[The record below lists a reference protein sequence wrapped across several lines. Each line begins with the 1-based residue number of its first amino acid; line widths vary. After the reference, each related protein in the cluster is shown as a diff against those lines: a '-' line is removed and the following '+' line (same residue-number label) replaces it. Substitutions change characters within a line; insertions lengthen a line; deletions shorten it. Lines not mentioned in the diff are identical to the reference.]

1 MLNRMIKKDLALREN
16 GRLSRYLVFSR
27 EEWAQLRDNT
37 PLTLSEESLKA
48 LRSLNDPISLQEVEH
63 IYLPLSRL
71 LQLYIAAVQK
81 LYTVT
86 STFLGSA
93 SAEVPYM
100 IGIAGSVAVGKST
113 TARLLQVLLS
123 NWLSSPKVELIT
135 TDGFLFPN
143 RILEERGLMKRK
155 GFPESYDLRRLVHF
169 LADIKSGVPEVS
181 VPIYSH
187 LSYDIVPDQ
196 ARVIRQ
202 PAILIVE
209 GLNILQTGDGHLRK
223 QHRFFVSDFI
233 DYTIYLDAEEAD
245 IEQWYI
251 ERFLTLC
258 QTAFRDPSSY
268 FTRFANLSTEEAIA
282 TARSIWQEINS
293 LNLRENI
300 LPSRERAHLILYKG
314 KDYSIQQVKLR
325 KL

>member
-1 MLNRMIKKDLALREN
+1 MIQKDLSLHEN
-16 GRLSRYLVFSR
+16 GRLSRYLIFSR
-27 EEWAQLRDNT
+27 QEWAQLRDTT
-37 PLTLSEESLKA
+37 PLTLSEESLQA
-48 LRSLNDPISLQEVEH
+48 LRSLNDPISLQEVKQ

-71 LQLYIAAVQK
+71 LQLYVAAVQK

-93 SAEVPYM
+93 SAEVPYV

-123 NWLSSPKVELIT
+123 HWPSSPKVELIT

-143 RILEERGLMKRK
+143 HILAERGLMKRK

-196 ARVIRQ
+196 LRVIRQ

-209 GLNILQTGDGHLRK
+209 GLNILQTRDGHLRER
-223 QHRFFVSDFI
+223 QRFFVSDFI

-251 ERFLTLC
+251 ERFLNC
-258 QTAFRDPSSY
+258 HRPF
-268 FTRFANLSTEEAIA
+268 
-282 TARSIWQEINS
+282 
-293 LNLRENI
+293 
-300 LPSRERAHLILYKG
+300 HLAG
-314 KDYSIQQVKLR
+314 D
-325 KL
+325 

>member
-1 MLNRMIKKDLALREN
+1 MIQKDLSLHEN
-16 GRLSRYLVFSR
+16 GRLSRYLIFSR
-27 EEWAQLRDNT
+27 QEWAQLRDTT
-37 PLTLSEESLKA
+37 PLTLSEESLQA
-48 LRSLNDPISLQEVEH
+48 LRSLNDPISLQEVKQ

-71 LQLYIAAVQK
+71 LQLYVAAVQK

-93 SAEVPYM
+93 SAEVPYV

-123 NWLSSPKVELIT
+123 HWPSSPKVELIT

-143 RILEERGLMKRK
+143 HILAERGLMKRK

-196 ARVIRQ
+196 LRVIRQ

-209 GLNILQTGDGHLRK
+209 GLNILQTRDGHLRER
-223 QHRFFVSDFI
+223 QRFFVSDFI

-268 FTRFANLSTEEAIA
+268 FTRFANLSTAEAIA

-293 LNLRENI
+293 PNLRENI
-300 LPSRERAHLILYKG
+300 LPSRERANLILSKG
-314 KDYSIQQVKLR
+314 KENSIQQVKLR